1 METSYEQVTQHLQ
14 QASANL
20 SDNKLVEACG
30 ELEAAAAALEM
41 LVVACS
47 QRGVEA
53 APAAL
58 DLTVAPRETPT
69 AALPNVPTVRRL
81 RPAATSA
88 VAA

>member
-14 QASANL
+14 QASADF
-20 SDNKLVEACG
+20 SENKLVEACG
-30 ELEAAAAALEM
+30 ELEAAAAALET
-41 LVVACS
+41 LVAART

-58 DLTVAPRETPT
+58 DSTVAPRESPA
-69 AALPNVPTVRRL
+69 AALPNVYTVRRL
-81 RPAATSA
+81 RPPTTSA